1 MASTDPGSC
10 GWGFGS
16 DGRGDTGVGSDL
28 DLLLIDAHAVGPQ
41 HHPLLAWPL
50 AELPLRG
57 DALVLTPAEQRE
69 LLASGAATAITL
81 ARVSWPATA
90 GSRQPLVVELARPPL
105 ARYSASAWA
114 DEEGSCATVIDRP
127 EALG

>member
-41 HHPLLAWPL
+41 HHPLLAWPAL
-50 AELPLRG
+50 AAGGGAGATTPRPVFSIGLGRRGRQLRNS
-57 DALVLTPAEQRE
+57 D
-69 LLASGAATAITL
+69 
-81 ARVSWPATA
+81 
-90 GSRQPLVVELARPPL
+90 RQTRSLGL
-105 ARYSASAWA
+105 
-114 DEEGSCATVIDRP
+114 
-127 EALG
+127 EALS